1 MAKSF
6 RESRAATHAADVQP
20 AEVAAPITTLAL
32 RAKRSMRVPLSALY
46 LHARNVRSQ
55 ELNPPS
61 PEGIAS
67 LAALIDAQSLLSALQ
82 VVAEVDGK
90 GVGTGR
96 YGVVA
101 GGRRWRALGLL
112 VQQGKLSPDAL
123 IDCDEVEDAEAVAV
137 SLAENVSQEPMHPA
151 DEFAAFHELALQ
163 GRSPEQIAAQFG
175 YKLLHVRQ
183 RLKLAGVALEL
194 MALFRNH
201 KLTLDQVEAFAGVD
215 DQQRQLAVWKG
226 LPAYSRQAASIR
238 AALAHDEV
246 STKDARARFVGQER
260 YRASGGEVRQ
270 DLFASEH
277 FLTDSGL
284 VELLVAEILEEQ
296 AEPVRQEGW
305 AWVEVLPGFGHE
317 ERQRFIQPPL
327 RYRAATAE
335 EEAREKALQA
345 EDDDLDGKIDDA
357 WDSDEDEDEEET
369 DAKVQAWQQRREQIE
384 AELDA
389 LHVSQRDTSA
399 ADRSV
404 TGAVVYRD
412 GDKVAVQRGLMTMEQ
427 ARQFAARVKAEGGEV
442 RTVSGAT
449 IAPLPDKSE
458 KAEFSERLMMS
469 LTAHH
474 TAAVQASLLSQPAI
488 ALAVLAHRFTMAL
501 LHHGYLDHPVKV
513 SLTDSA
519 HTLKTAAT
527 TLAQCRAG
535 QVMADEEQRW
545 KERLPEDSDTW
556 LGWFLAQPMQ
566 VSVDAIVFGTARSLN
581 GLSGRFD
588 PTRTSILEPL
598 SQALAL
604 DMANWWEPTA
614 DTYLGLV
621 PKAKMADAVAQ
632 ACGTE
637 AGAEVAGLK
646 KAEAIT
652 ASQTSL
658 QGKRWLPAPLR
669 PAQAPQA
676 VDQDAQA

>member
-20 AEVAAPITTLAL
+20 AEVAAPVAALAL
-32 RAKRSMRVPLSALY
+32 RIKRSVRVPLSALF
-46 LHARNVRSQ
+46 LHPRNVRSQ

-61 PEGIAS
+61 PEGLAS
-67 LAALIDAQSLLSALQ
+67 LAAQIHAQGLMAALQ
-82 VVAEVDGK
+82 VVAEANAK
-90 GVGTGR
+90 GAATGR
-96 YGVVA
+96 HGVVA

-112 VQQGKLSPDAL
+112 VEQGKLSPDAL
-123 IDCDEVEDAEAVAV
+123 IDCDEVEDDEAVAV
-137 SLAENVSQEPMHPA
+137 SLSENLSQEPMHPA
-151 DEFAAFHELALQ
+151 DEFAAFQELALQ
-163 GRSPEQIAAQFG
+163 GRSSEQIAAQFG
-175 YKLLHVRQ
+175 LKLVHVRQ
-183 RLKLAGVALEL
+183 RLKLAAVAPEL
-194 MALFRNH
+194 MALFRSH

-226 LPAYSRQAASIR
+226 LPAYSRNASGIR

-246 STKDARARFVGQER
+246 STKDARVRFVGLDR

-270 DLFASEH
+270 DLFASEN

-284 VELLVAEILEEQ
+284 VELLVAEILEEHAQ
-296 AEPVRQEGW
+296 AVRAEGW
-305 AWVEVLPGFGHE
+305 AWVEVQASFDYQD
-317 ERQRFIQPPL
+317 RQRFIQPPL
-327 RYRAATAE
+327 RYRAATAD
-335 EEAREKALQA
+335 EEARVKALQA
-345 EDDDLDGKIDDA
+345 EDDDLDAKIDA
-357 WDSDEDEDEEET
+357 SYDSDDDDPEADS
-369 DAKVQAWQQRREQIE
+369 KVQAWQARREQIE

-389 LHVSQRDTSA
+389 LQESQRDTTG
-399 ADRSV
+399 ADPSV

-427 ARQFAARVKAEGGEV
+427 ARQVAARVKAEGGEV

-488 ALAVLAHRFTMAL
+488 ALAVLAHRFAMAL

-513 SLTDSA
+513 SLADSA
-519 HTLKTAAT
+519 HTLRTAAT
-527 TLAQCRAG
+527 TLALCRAG
-535 QVMADEEQRW
+535 QLLANEEQRW
-545 KERLPEDSDTW
+545 QERLPEDSDTW

-604 DMANWWEPTA
+604 DMADWWEPTA

-621 PKAKMADAVAQ
+621 PKAKMAEAVAQ